1 MSEFNKFIPAK
12 LSRFKG
18 LGEMDEAMLGDSTLN
33 FDNRTLIR
41 YNFDDI
47 VKNLEE
53 MRYINDNKSL
63 LLNDIDS
70 DD

>member
-1 MSEFNKFIPAK
+1 
-12 LSRFKG
+12 
-18 LGEMDEAMLGDSTLN
+18 MDEAMLGDSTLN